1 MWKNFNS
8 MKLFNEHIRLDKDC
22 SIYYKLDYL
31 TYKTCPNE
39 GCNTIWKSYKDLE
52 KHLEFHCHLNQKEK
66 EQISFNNDELQTIDR
81 RNFYQRGL
89 PSKDTYLS
97 NGNIHYNATLK
108 IWTCMICKEEFQ
120 KYDWKQITMHVNSK
134 HTDKEFRKNKWNNFK
149 EKGNKD
155 FAIDKEIAFNRVR
168 LKLEFNDETQEFD
181 KILKCTF
188 PNCSY
193 ETMDKE
199 RILGHLPKHG
209 EIQKNKGLH
218 CPYCAPSF
226 AKLYTLTRHLYE
238 TSCPKLK
245 KRIQND
251 EIIDWKQIWK
261 DTVQINNIN

>member
-1 MWKNFNS
+1 M
-8 MKLFNEHIRLDKDC
+8 
-22 SIYYKLDYL
+22 
-31 TYKTCPNE
+31 
-39 GCNTIWKSYKDLE
+39 
-52 KHLEFHCHLNQKEK
+52 
-66 EQISFNNDELQTIDR
+66 QTIDR

-89 PSKDTYLS
+89 PNKDTYLS
-97 NGNIHYNATLK
+97 NGNIHYNATQK

-155 FAIDKEIAFNRVR
+155 FAIDKEIAFDRVR